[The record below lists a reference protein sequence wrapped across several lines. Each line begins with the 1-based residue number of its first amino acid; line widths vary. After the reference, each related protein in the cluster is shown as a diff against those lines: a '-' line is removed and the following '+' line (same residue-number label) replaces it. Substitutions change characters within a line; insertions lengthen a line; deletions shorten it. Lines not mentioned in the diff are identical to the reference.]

1 MEDNTNILV
10 FGANADILE
19 VLHRVINNQTQWKAQ
34 TIQPDVDAWPVGLPN
49 LKLVLLSSGL
59 TEAQEQ
65 HIRQTVQT
73 QWPAVPV
80 VQHYGGGSGLLFG
93 ELKQYLS

>member
-1 MEDNTNILV
+1 MIQDLDILV
-10 FGANADILE
+10 IGANADILE

-34 TIQPDVDAWPVGLPN
+34 TIQPTIDSWPVTLPN

-73 QWPAVPV
+73 QWPTVPI
-80 VQHYGGGSGLLFG
+80 VQHYGGGSGLLFS